1 MSAQCQLCFSDCL
14 FKLSMRPPALALAG
28 WECPHYQ
35 EAPQGAHGACPHDSE
50 RASGCQSRRP
60 SGTTRQGSTGPGHCQ
75 WHASWVSVLTIRKGP
90 AAVRSRSR
98 CRLARLGRESGPFT
112 RRSCTPML
120 HRQEPTGTC
129 AMMQCATAGAM
140 RAPDIPQLRRWVCHE
155 VTPALRLASRSTRRR
170 STIGAS
176 SAELGCRASTP

>member
-1 MSAQCQLCFSDCL
+1 MSARCQLCFSDCL

-28 WECPHYQ
+28 SECPHYQ
-35 EAPQGAHGACPHDSE
+35 EAPQGAHGACPPDSE
-50 RASGCQSRRP
+50 WASGCQSRRP
-60 SGTTRQGSTGPGHCQ
+60 SGTIRQGCRGH
-75 WHASWVSVLTIRKGP
+75 WHATSSDSSWVSVLTIWKGP

-120 HRQEPTGTC
+120 HRQEPTRTC
-129 AMMQCATAGAM
+129 AMQCATAGAM

-155 VTPALRLASRSTRRR
+155 VAPALCLASRST
-170 STIGAS
+170 
-176 SAELGCRASTP
+176 